1 MSLARLGPKI
11 AQEGNKQEVPVEDNT
26 SGALLTDALKEL
38 KILNLHM
45 SVLSDN
51 TFDKQD
57 VE

>member
-1 MSLARLGPKI
+1 MNFGRLGPQI
-11 AQEGNKQEVPVEDNT
+11 AEEGNKQEVPVEDNT
-26 SGALLTDALKEL
+26 AGTLLHASLKEL